1 MVVSEKIGI
10 FVAEITKHNS
20 NMGKNII
27 EIGTKIKVNIQNK
40 DIIGAVTNI
49 QRCECGEKYGEDI
62 DSVKLSEAQKSCDY
76 DYTISLDCNKWCYGE
91 QVKEIID

>member
-62 DSVKLSEAQKSCDY
+62 DSVKEEHRHQQV
-76 DYTISLDCNKWCYGE
+76 SLRENKGRE
-91 QVKEIID
+91 EIRGY